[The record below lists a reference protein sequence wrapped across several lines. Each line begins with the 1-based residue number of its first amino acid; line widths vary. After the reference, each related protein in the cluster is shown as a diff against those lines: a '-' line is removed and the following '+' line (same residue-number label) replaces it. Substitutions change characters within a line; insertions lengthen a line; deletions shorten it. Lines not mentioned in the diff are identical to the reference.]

1 MRTHK
6 AHALPLLLRACCNL
20 FRAGEKLP
28 HRNIK
33 HGRPLLQGGIRWR
46 FDLLIQTDWRD
57 TEQGGELLL
66 RQISFFKYLLYPI
79 HNIQYEYLVL
89 QIYI

>member
-6 AHALPLLLRACCNL
+6 AHALPRLLRCAGCNL
-20 FRAGEKLP
+20 FRAGKKLP

-33 HGRPLLQGGIRWR
+33 HGRPLLQRGIRWR

-57 TEQGGELLL
+57 TEQGGEFLL
-66 RQISFFKYLLYPI
+66 RNIAFF
-79 HNIQYEYLVL
+79 
-89 QIYI
+89 